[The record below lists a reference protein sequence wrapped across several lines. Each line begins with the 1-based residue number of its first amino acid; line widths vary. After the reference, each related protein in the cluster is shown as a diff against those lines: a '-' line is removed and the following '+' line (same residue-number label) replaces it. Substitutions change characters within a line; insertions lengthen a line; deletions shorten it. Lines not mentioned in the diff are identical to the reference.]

1 MDIKNLFIIY
11 RSSLQDTITQHLYG
25 VTKKDHINYA
35 LISSI
40 ECLSEITNDT
50 DTNRLS
56 EEQRHIILPSF
67 KGMISYVS
75 EMAQKRNLSGQKFV
89 YGQIT
94 VPYSY
99 EVYQEV

>member
-1 MDIKNLFIIY
+1 M
-11 RSSLQDTITQHLYG
+11 YG

-40 ECLSEITNDT
+40 ECSSKISIEV

-56 EEQRHIILPSF
+56 EEQRPIILPSF
-67 KGMISYVS
+67 KEMIRYVS

-94 VPYSY
+94 VPYAY
-99 EVYQEV
+99 EVYQEVFEYLP